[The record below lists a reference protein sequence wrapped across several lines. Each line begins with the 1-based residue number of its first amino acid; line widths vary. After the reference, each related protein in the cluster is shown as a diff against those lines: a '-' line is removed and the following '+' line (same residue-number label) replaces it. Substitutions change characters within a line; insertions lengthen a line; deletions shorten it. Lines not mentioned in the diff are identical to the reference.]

1 MNIILTLSINCLS
14 CKHKRR
20 QVTRFL
26 NFALLSNIGFD
37 WETLTVPTSAVSS
50 TVCKDLWSLHLEFS
64 KFLFTILTAENCPHR
79 SAIFSV
85 FLSCC
90 HIQNGFG
97 KKWGDRVH
105 AVKSKFWG
113 AWQSERFLL
122 RKIPTSLH
130 FLAKDWVHSSRTR
143 PDNLLL
149 WLKLNQEVK
158 TIR

>member
-1 MNIILTLSINCLS
+1 MQAQTQAGDMI
-14 CKHKRR
+14 
-20 QVTRFL
+20 F
-26 NFALLSNIGFD
+26 NFALLSNMGFD
-37 WETLTVPTSAVSS
+37 CETLTLPISAVAL
-50 TVCKDLWSLHLEFS
+50 TICKDLWWIHLEFS
-64 KFLFTILTAENCPHR
+64 KFLFTNLTAENRPHR
-79 SAIFSV
+79 SAIFSG

-90 HIQNGFG
+90 HIQIHSMDLE

-130 FLAKDWVHSSRTR
+130 FLAKDWVHSSRTS